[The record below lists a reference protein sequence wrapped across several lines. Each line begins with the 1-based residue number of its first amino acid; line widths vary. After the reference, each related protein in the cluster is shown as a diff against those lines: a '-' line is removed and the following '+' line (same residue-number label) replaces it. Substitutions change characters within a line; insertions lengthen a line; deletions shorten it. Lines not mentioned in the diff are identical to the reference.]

1 MRTKFLFIFL
11 LFVQVVT
18 AQQVIRSNT
27 GGLFDSTHVWTN
39 LYINSI
45 SPTSTYLKINKTI
58 EVSNPGHTALYIHP
72 SDTSS
77 NLTSTIT
84 ILGYGASGRGTLRLG
99 IATGSDVSKLP
110 TIISNVLGEI
120 QFGGYS
126 TAMVYND
133 GIRAVAAENYAS
145 GKIGFDLYFSVV
157 KKGTSTSI
165 DVVKLNN
172 DGFFE
177 TYYGYKNSYATIT
190 SATATLDNTNYVVLV
205 DATSNSV
212 TVNLPAI
219 ATSDKVTYIIKR
231 IDGSGNTVTIDAN
244 STETIDGSQTVTLSS
259 NEVCRIICK
268 ASTGWYKL

>member
-11 LFVQVVT
+11 LFVQFVT

-27 GGLFDSTHVWTN
+27 GVLFDSTHTWTK
-39 LYINSI
+39 LYINEI
-45 SPTSTYLKINKTI
+45 SPASTNLKINKSMD
-58 EVSNPGHTALYIHP
+58 VSIPGMPNLYVHP
-72 SDTSS
+72 SGTSS
-77 NLTSTIT
+77 NLASYVT
-84 ILGYGASGRGTLRLG
+84 LVGYGVQGRGTLRLG
-99 IATGSDVSKLP
+99 NATGSDANKLP
-110 TIISNVLGEI
+110 TGNGYLLGAI

-126 TAMVYND
+126 TDFFYKDA
-133 GIRAVAAENYAS
+133 IRAVAVENYTS
-145 GKIGFDLYFSVV
+145 GKVGFDVYYCVV

-177 TYYGYKNSYATIT
+177 TFYGYKNSYSTIT
-190 SATATLDNTNYVVLV
+190 SATAILDNTNYVVLV